1 MELLGG
7 KDLPPFDLEAR
18 VPHAWLHQLLWL
30 PGTTGIS
37 SVPQPLL
44 FLPQPTGPRSLPIRP
59 GLFQL
64 CPEELDQTHPLGLE
78 LKLNQVAIP
87 V

>member
-1 MELLGG
+1 MELLEG
-7 KDLPPFDLEAR
+7 KASHSLTCSPGSLSDGLY
-18 VPHAWLHQLLWL
+18 QLLWL
-30 PGTTGIS
+30 
-37 SVPQPLL
+37 
-44 FLPQPTGPRSLPIRP
+44 P

-87 V
+87 A